1 MSKERRLGRGL
12 EALLGRSFEAQSQD
26 APVGEQQYESFEAA
40 PQFDSGSYQSHASTD
55 ENVTRSADGQQWLGL
70 VSIDRNPYQ
79 PRTNFDEAEIADLC
93 DSIRTHGFLQPIVV
107 RPFDGRYQLIAGE
120 RRLRAAQM
128 AGWERV
134 PVQIREV
141 PDQQMA
147 ELAIVENVQRKDL
160 NPIEKA
166 ASFKRYMDEYGCTQE
181 EVANRVSIDRST
193 VANLLR
199 LLELPEEVK
208 AMLTRGD
215 LTAGHARAL
224 LPLGDEHEQMEFA
237 RRIQKES
244 LSVRA
249 IEQAV
254 SEHIRRTDGEPLS
267 IVDAD
272 GNSRPSPLQPGQHI
286 RDMEEQLSLAMG
298 AKVEIKQSAKGR
310 GRITIHFASH
320 EEFDRLRSSM
330 SQQSAPQQTG
340 TF

>member
-208 AMLTRGD
+208 GMLCRGD

-267 IVDAD
+267 IVDAE

-320 EEFDRLRSSM
+320 EEFDRLRSSL